1 MTAATG
7 MFQAPATQPR
17 LPVRGL
23 AALLSVSLATAS
35 LSGCASTQ
43 YAPQVVARG
52 ELTLRYDGGFQVYA
66 GQNKLTS
73 GLTYP
78 RLAEYVRCVPQ
89 AQEHARRARSSGI
102 GAITTS
108 VLGGLFGASGLIGLV
123 GLVDQDRIGL
133 WVGSGLALSTV
144 GLAFS
149 IAGWRLKNHA
159 NGNALDA
166 VNFYNDS
173 VGSLGATC
181 QDLSYPPPAG
191 PQAPSEAAPPGGLD
205 GGSLPAPTPVPSG
218 S

>member
-1 MTAATG
+1 MKT
-7 MFQAPATQPR
+7 PQPR
-17 LPVRGL
+17 ASQGNRAAVLRPSRRL
-23 AALLSVSLATAS
+23 AAMLCISLSTAS
-35 LSGCASTQ
+35 LIGCASTQ

-52 ELTLRYDGGFQVYA
+52 ELTLRYEGGFQVYA
-66 GQNKLTS
+66 GQNKLSS

-78 RLAEYVRCVPQ
+78 RLTEYVRCVPQ
-89 AQEHARRARSSGI
+89 AQEHARRARSSGL
-102 GAITTS
+102 GAVTTA

-133 WVGSGLALSTV
+133 WLGSGFALSTV
-144 GLAFS
+144 GLTLS
-149 IAGWRLKNHA
+149 IVSWRLKNHA

-191 PQAPSEAAPPGGLD
+191 PQTPEAVPSPPAEAAP
-205 GGSLPAPTPVPSG
+205 LPSPPTVQ
-218 S
+218 